1 MKNQRQIVPIKTSA
15 GNYCYSA
22 TTEPPV
28 PLIRLNSHKKENKK
42 LLSCNYQ
49 GLSLLSCTFCRS
61 NRMTIKHSLTVA
73 LFAAMTSPMLLAQQ
87 LTAPEDKQWQV
98 NFHIANQ
105 QLDKKTSKIAGVD
118 DAAAQYSVSFDYNVT
133 AWKTSFAAGYVKYK
147 DKFGFSQQVEGT
159 GWSNKG
165 DISTKGSSA
174 SALLLSASFGPQWYL
189 GTEQQF
195 NLYLQG
201 GFGHLA
207 RSERSIPSCDDCYK
221 EDIKLDAGLFTDAGA
236 NYSFGNWHTGLTY
249 RHYLSGDFDPA
260 LGALV
265 GFKF

>member
-1 MKNQRQIVPIKTSA
+1 MNMKSTL
-15 GNYCYSA
+15 A
-22 TTEPPV
+22 TTLLLTLAS
-28 PLIRLNSHKKENKK
+28 PL
-42 LLSCNYQ
+42 
-49 GLSLLSCTFCRS
+49 
-61 NRMTIKHSLTVA
+61 
-73 LFAAMTSPMLLAQQ
+73 LLAQEQ
-87 LTAPEDKQWQV
+87 PVSENTEWQV

-105 QLDKKTSKIAGVD
+105 QLDSKTTKKAGVD
-118 DAAAQYSVSFDYNVT
+118 DAAMQYSFSVDYNNS

-147 DKFGFSQQVEGT
+147 DKYGFSQQVEGT

-189 GTEQQF
+189 GEQQQF

-201 GFGHLA
+201 GYGHLV
-207 RSERSIPSCDDCYK
+207 RSERSIPGCDDCYK
-221 EDIKLDAGLFTDAGA
+221 EDIKLDAGLFADAGA
-236 NYSFGNWHTGLTY
+236 NYSFGSWHTGLTL
-249 RHYLSGDFDPA
+249 RQHLSGDFGPA